1 MRDAGERC
9 KLFLATRHFLIRA
22 LAAACSVTPAVIATM
37 FDSDDELL
45 HRGGGSEGTASGGG
59 GVAAP
64 LPPPPSMVRMR
75 SQVDAPPSPAP
86 ARALDP
92 SKFPSGGVHIYM
104 PLFATGID
112 QLTSHEACF
121 VQTSAV
127 GDLAAEMRR
136 RRMVLPKLVVRRS
149 PLRVRQQ
156 PPPHEHE
163 TAIE

>member
-22 LAAACSVTPAVIATM
+22 LAAACSATPAVIATM

-59 GVAAP
+59 GVAP

-92 SKFPSGGVHIYM
+92 SKFPPGGVHIYM